1 MRRHRKT
8 STAKH
13 WLPAPDEVNRVVH
26 QRTIEMV
33 DHTGTAHFLTVD
45 AAADGRSRGRYTAV
59 CSERILP
66 GALVAKVA
74 RWCPLCVPIPTQ
86 RGAR

>member
-13 WLPAPDEVNRVVH
+13 RLPAPEEMNRVVQ
-26 QRTIEMV
+26 QRRIELV

-45 AAADGRSRGRYTAV
+45 AAADGLSRGRYIAV
-59 CSERILP
+59 CTEEILP
-66 GALVAKVA
+66 GALVARMA
-74 RWCPLCVPIPTQ
+74 CWCPLCVPVPTQ
-86 RGAR
+86 RGVR